1 MAKYQNTHKIIQWNC
16 RGYKA
21 NYNELQLLITEENPT
36 IICLQE
42 TLKKSNDKT
51 NMKNYEQYD
60 YIHDTGLRASGG
72 VSILTR
78 KNIPPKQNQHQHT
91 PTSSSNFSNFTQ
103 NYRHLLYIHSTSRP
117 YKRRTAK

>member
-21 NYNELQLLITEENPT
+21 NYNELQLLITEQNPT

-42 TLKKSNDKT
+42 TFKKSNDKT

-72 VSILTR
+72 VSILIR
-78 KNIPPKQNQHQHT
+78 KNIPKAK
-91 PTSSSNFSNFTQ
+91 
-103 NYRHLLYIHSTSRP
+103 STSAPP
-117 YKRRTAK
+117 YKQ

>member
-1 MAKYQNTHKIIQWNC
+1 MAKYQNTHKIWNC

-21 NYNELQLLITEENPT
+21 NYDELQLLITEQNPT
-36 IICLQE
+36 IICRQE

-72 VSILTR
+72 VSILIR
-78 KNIPPKQNQHQHT
+78 KNIPPKQNQHQH
-91 PTSSSNFSNFTQ
+91 P
-103 NYRHLLYIHSTSRP
+103 P
-117 YKRRTAK
+117 YKQ

>member
-21 NYNELQLLITEENPT
+21 NYNELQLLITEQNPT

-72 VSILTR
+72 VSILIR
-78 KNIPPKQNQHQHT
+78 KNIP
-91 PTSSSNFSNFTQ
+91 
-103 NYRHLLYIHSTSRP
+103 
-117 YKRRTAK
+117 